1 MLIVM
6 RYLLPFVAVLFT
18 ATLIWSRD
26 SDRRE
31 FCKTRNAPTHPS
43 VFVNDCMSARCWNVS
58 KKMFRATS
66 TWTSLGTVKLCLVFI
81 TLLQMC
87 WPNTLVPGS
96 IFYKLS
102 ISSKAPFHWPL
113 HTKPRS
119 SSISN
124 ETE

>member
-1 MLIVM
+1 M

-58 KKMFRATS
+58 KK
-66 TWTSLGTVKLCLVFI
+66 
-81 TLLQMC
+81 
-87 WPNTLVPGS
+87 NVPSDIHMDFARNG
-96 IFYKLS
+96 
-102 ISSKAPFHWPL
+102 
-113 HTKPRS
+113 
-119 SSISN
+119 
-124 ETE
+124 